1 MARTVGAFQKVGC
14 DVMPYPVDYST
25 TSARALLGRLGVAR
39 RMQEFDL
46 AVHSWL
52 GLLAYDLMD
61 RFSSF
66 LPKANAAA
74 CASEAGVG
82 GDI

>member
-1 MARTVGAFQKVGC
+1 
-14 DVMPYPVDYST
+14 
-25 TSARALLGRLGVAR
+25 
-39 RMQEFDL
+39 MQEFDL